1 MKHQPSSKRHPQQL
15 QELNHAQ
22 SHRRSNRSGI
32 MKWLRC
38 SEGSTTSTNERSTGD
53 GACCMGPQWKRNQNH
68 RPRLHNFEG
77 FLCAFFIFREIYLI
91 ELPKTLVQLASH
103 KTNTST
109 GRHLQYTKNYRLQP
123 TRLNFPFNVHTLA
136 VNTLQEDTATP
147 GKAAVA
153 DSDNSS
159 MTAVYQAAVEAAGTP
174 GVGN

>member
-1 MKHQPSSKRHPQQL
+1 
-15 QELNHAQ
+15 
-22 SHRRSNRSGI
+22 
-32 MKWLRC
+32 
-38 SEGSTTSTNERSTGD
+38 
-53 GACCMGPQWKRNQNH
+53 MGPQWKRNQNH

-77 FLCAFFIFREIYLI
+77 FLCIFYLQGNI
-91 ELPKTLVQLASH
+91 SSRITKNPCSTRIH

-123 TRLNFPFNVHTLA
+123 TRLNSLFNVHTPA
-136 VNTLQEDTATP
+136 VNTLQEDTETP
-147 GKAAVA
+147 EKAAVA